1 MSHVLR
7 PSSAALFAISDDRA
21 GIPRCIMLLEGAIL
35 NVLYDFHS
43 EARRAKARDLVQSL
57 STGCRKCGFRES
69 SGVLRKIDALLRV
82 PPETTPAFQRSLADK
97 LIEHLGMLKAEA
109 QTKAHEK
116 EAARRGTHAG

>member
-7 PSSAALFAISDDRA
+7 PSSAALFAISDERD
-21 GIPRCIMLLEGAIL
+21 GIPRCIVLLEGALL

-57 STGCRKCGFRES
+57 SSGCRKCGFRES

-82 PPETTPAFQRSLADK
+82 PPEMTPAMQRSLADK
-97 LIEHLGMLKAEA
+97 LIENLGMLKAEA
-109 QTKAHEK
+109 QAHMKEK
-116 EAARRGTHAG
+116 QASRR

>member
-7 PSSAALFAISDDRA
+7 PTSEEVFTIADARA
-21 GIPRCIMLLEGAIL
+21 GIPRCIMLLEGAVL

-57 STGCRKCGFRES
+57 TSGCRRCGFRES

-82 PPETTPAFQRSLADK
+82 PPDTTPAFQRSLADK
-97 LIEHLGMLKAEA
+97 LVELLGALKAEA
-109 QTKAHEK
+109 QTKAQEK
-116 EAARRGTHAG
+116 EAGRRATGSR

>member
-7 PSSAALFAISDDRA
+7 PRSEELFTIADARA
-21 GIPRCIMLLEGAIL
+21 GIPRCIMLLEGAVL

-43 EARRAKARDLVQSL
+43 EARRAKARDMVQSL

-82 PPETTPAFQRSLADK
+82 PPEATPAFQRSLADK
-97 LIEHLGMLKAEA
+97 LVELLGMLKAQA
-109 QTKAHEK
+109 QAK
-116 EAARRGTHAG
+116 ESDK

>member
-7 PSSAALFAISDDRA
+7 PSSAALFAISDERA
-21 GIPRCIMLLEGAIL
+21 GIPRCIMLLEGAVL

-57 STGCRKCGFRES
+57 SSGCRKCGFRES

-82 PPETTPAFQRSLADK
+82 PPESTPALQRSLADK
-97 LIEHLGMLKAEA
+97 LVELLGMLKAQA
-109 QTKAHEK
+109 QAKETEK
-116 EAARRGTHAG
+116 

>member
-7 PSSAALFAISDDRA
+7 PSSAALFAISDARA

-57 STGCRKCGFRES
+57 SSGCRRCGFRES

-82 PPETTPAFQRSLADK
+82 SPDTTPAFQRSLGDK
-97 LIEHLGMLKAEA
+97 LIELLGMLKAQA
-109 QTKAHEK
+109 QEK
-116 EAARRGTHAG
+116 ESEKQA

>member
-7 PSSAALFAISDDRA
+7 PTSEEVFTIADARA
-21 GIPRCIMLLEGAIL
+21 GIPRCIMLLEGAVL

-57 STGCRKCGFRES
+57 TSGCRRCGFRES

-82 PPETTPAFQRSLADK
+82 PPDTTPAFQRSLADK
-97 LIEHLGMLKAEA
+97 LVELLGALKAQA
-109 QTKAHEK
+109 QAK
-116 EAARRGTHAG
+116 GTDK